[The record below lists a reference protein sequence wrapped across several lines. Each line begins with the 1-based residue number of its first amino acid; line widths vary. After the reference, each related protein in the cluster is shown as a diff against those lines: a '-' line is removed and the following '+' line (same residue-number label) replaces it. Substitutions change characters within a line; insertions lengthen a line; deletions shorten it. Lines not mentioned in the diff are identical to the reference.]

1 MILLYHQQMCRIFS
15 FTEHYAPFR
24 LRRRKYRYYNCITTS
39 IAKHHS
45 KERSSAL
52 QGLAASKTI
61 SQASLKIQK
70 LKEEGIPQ
78 PHDRALQPDLAVNI
92 QFEIEIHRGVV
103 FDSTYLTAKMHLH
116 DCRANTVWHLLSS
129 QTITNLV
136 WCCPIERLAF
146 ALTSASS
153 YWTQYALI
161 AWMLHKQ

>member
-1 MILLYHQQMCRIFS
+1 M
-15 FTEHYAPFR
+15 
-24 LRRRKYRYYNCITTS
+24 
-39 IAKHHS
+39 
-45 KERSSAL
+45 
-52 QGLAASKTI
+52 
-61 SQASLKIQK
+61 QK

-103 FDSTYLTAKMHLH
+103 FDSTSLIAKMHLH